1 MGPLIQNYTDLKYN
15 ILVAIAVSW
24 SKRVDAIGRRRP
36 VEHHWFIRGM
46 SEIVLDLTPLRGGGG
61 GGGGGGRGGQK
72 VLLIIVTSKQLTLT
86 HGKVGYE
93 LSITLDLIVSVL
105 IHILPRCAYLGR
117 G

>member
-61 GGGGGGRGGQK
+61 GGGGGGGQK
-72 VLLIIVTSKQLTLT
+72 VLLIIKWQPHPKYKANSARTS
-86 HGKVGYE
+86 H
-93 LSITLDLIVSVL
+93 IVVWEREFN
-105 IHILPRCAYLGR
+105 H
-117 G
+117 

>member
-46 SEIVLDLTPLRGGGG
+46 SEIVLDLTPLRGGSEG
-61 GGGGGGRGGQK
+61 
-72 VLLIIVTSKQLTLT
+72 
-86 HGKVGYE
+86 
-93 LSITLDLIVSVL
+93 ITNYCYIKAIDPDSWEGWI
-105 IHILPRCAYLGR
+105 
-117 G
+117 

>member
-46 SEIVLDLTPLRGGGG
+46 SEIVLDLTPLRGG
-61 GGGGGGRGGQK
+61 QK

-105 IHILPRCAYLGR
+105 IHILPRRAYLGR